1 MGIIQNRLN
10 PVDLIIGNALTTGF
24 LNETMNIKSILNTS
38 ESNMRT
44 SIKTIFYLALTCFL
58 LTRVSY
64 LTAAEQKPEQP
75 HVVFVVG
82 ASQHNPQKTL
92 AAFAKRLEPYGF
104 KTTVVALK
112 EDQKQETTDLGGLEV
127 LDQADLVVFYLRFL
141 RLPPRQFLRI
151 SDYFQSGKPLIGLR
165 TSTHAFAYDNK
176 NPLSEWNRGFGKR
189 VLGSDYF
196 FHLSG
201 ETEVEHVLEHRDH
214 EILNGVAG
222 KFLDPG
228 VLYKTNLPGD
238 ATTLLMGT
246 GYSKQK
252 GIFKNEFGAYELTGK
267 MSWPVAWTWKNEW
280 GSRVFGTTLGHEKSF
295 ALDAYNRLLINAV
308 HWCLEKPVGTTPER
322 LAVANS
328 APNLKRPFEL
338 SQDHSPEIE
347 RKTFQMLPGYEVN
360 LFAAEPMLVNPIHMT
375 WDPQGR
381 LWVICSTSYPQVSP
395 GEKPNDQIVILEDT
409 DQDGRADKSTMFA
422 DGLYVP
428 TGLELGDGGVYVA
441 NAPDLLFLKDTDGDG
456 KADHREVVLT
466 GFATEDNHHSISAW
480 RWGPG
485 GWLYFQE
492 GTFMHTQVETPYGTV
507 RLENGG
513 VFQFHPRTLRL
524 NVFADYRASNP
535 WGHMFDDWGQSFVI
549 DNPRVYFTAPL
560 TANSHAK
567 LGYEA
572 SGQGTKQCGGEF
584 VASRHFPPEVQGEI
598 WTNQYK
604 SHAVARYE
612 VTDDG
617 AGYSVKGLD
626 PLIQSSSSYFRPVDL
641 KMGPDGAA
649 YILDWYN
656 PLIGHMQHS
665 FRDERRDTTHG
676 RVWRVTYKDRPLVKQ
691 PELRGVPLAKVV
703 ERLRDPESFTRQ
715 QVKRVLYDADQQQ
728 AKKALDAWVLTLV
741 PQEPNV
747 DHHLLEA
754 LWSYQT
760 IGVVNEKLLRDVLK
774 SEEPRARAAGLRV
787 LRYWHPEINN
797 PLELLETA
805 VHDPHPR
812 VRLEAVLTAGYIPD
826 SRSVTIAV
834 QAIDAPMDRYLEHAL
849 KLTIDGLQSHWVTA
863 QQEGK
868 IQFEKPA
875 HKNYALANLLSNES
889 IDVIIDLL
897 NAGSIDADLLQGPA
911 QVVAEKANANQLEP
925 LVLSLV
931 EVTREYKT
939 QGGKGISPEALSLL
953 LDALDRAARERG
965 VIPNGNISALLSR
978 SAVVPGLSVEKSVA
992 RLIGSWKLT
1001 SQGKRLQREINAENT
1016 APEVKQLAAE
1026 SLGMLG
1032 DKSSL
1037 AFLDTLAKSK
1047 KPVTQRLLGVY
1058 GLAAHDLKQA
1068 AALVPD
1074 ILSQDPQ
1081 ETDPAWFLTA
1091 FIKRKGGSEILAEQ
1105 IQSTKIHPQS
1115 VAQIR
1120 QYLIETGETS
1130 QALIDAFGGGVM
1142 DDSLEARLLKE
1153 NVLDLATEA
1162 REQGD
1167 AARGELIFRRSELA
1181 CMKCHSI
1188 SNAGPVLGPDLA
1200 AIGSSSPPDYIVDSF
1215 LRPSK
1220 VIKEFYESIM
1230 VVTDE
1235 GRVINGILVVKDDSK
1250 VVLKDSAQQGKQV
1263 TIPADQIE
1271 FTKKLPSLMPQGLA
1285 SKLKNRQEFLDLVKF
1300 ITELGRPG
1308 PYATSVAQV
1317 VRRWRL
1323 QGADKPLT
1331 SDDISQIKLLPN
1343 SGTAAY
1349 SMVNGELPASDL
1361 DLKKPIT
1368 QAIAFVDV
1376 NQSGNVQLQLNS
1388 TKGLKL
1394 WLNNTPTPVKE
1405 MTTLVLPSGRTQLT
1419 FEIDRSTRGDL
1430 GLRAEFVKANQK
1442 PQGRFKVVGGP

>member
-1 MGIIQNRLN
+1 MRYFISQVRFCL
-10 PVDLIIGNALTTGF
+10 VLFLTSILFVSAQTGF
-24 LNETMNIKSILNTS
+24 
-38 ESNMRT
+38 
-44 SIKTIFYLALTCFL
+44 
-58 LTRVSY
+58 
-64 LTAAEQKPEQP
+64 AAEEKPEQP

-82 ASQHNPQKTL
+82 TTHYSPQKTL
-92 AAFAKRLEPYGF
+92 PAFAKRLEQYGF
-104 KTTVVALK
+104 KTTVILPDGDP
-112 EDQKQETTDLGGLEV
+112 ERSQKGLPGLEA
-127 LDQADLVVFYLRFL
+127 LDDADLAVFYMRFL
-141 RLPPRQFLRI
+141 QLPPRQFAHI
-151 SDYFQSGKPLIGLR
+151 QKYIESGKPVVGLR
-165 TSTHAFAYDNK
+165 TTTHAFDYEK
-176 NPLSEWNRGFGKR
+176 GHPLAEWNQGFGKR
-189 VLGSDYF
+189 VLGSEYF
-196 FHLSG
+196 FHLAG
-201 ETEVEHVLEHRDH
+201 ETVVEHVLEHRNH
-214 EILNGVAG
+214 EILNGVAA

-228 VLYKTNLPGD
+228 VLYKANIPAD
-238 ATTLLMGT
+238 ATPLLTGT
-246 GYSKQK
+246 GKAKRK
-252 GIFKNEFGAYELTGK
+252 GIFKNQFGTYELTGGE
-267 MSWPVAWTWKNEW
+267 MSWPVAWTWQNEW
-280 GSRVFGTTLGHEKSF
+280 GSRVFTTTLGHENSF
-295 ALDAYNRLLINAV
+295 GLDAFNRLLINAI
-308 HWCLEKPVGTTPER
+308 HWGLKRPVGTTPER

-338 SQDHSPEIE
+338 TQDHSPETE
-347 RKTFQMLPGYEVN
+347 RKTFETLPGYEVN

-409 DQDGRADKSTMFA
+409 DNDGQADKSTIFA

-441 NAPDLLFLKDTDGDG
+441 NAPDLLFLKDTNGDG

-492 GTFMHTQVETPYGTV
+492 GTFMHSQVETPYGTV

-513 VFQFHPRTLRL
+513 VFQFQPRTLKL

-549 DNPRVYFTAPL
+549 DNPRLYFSAPL
-560 TANSHAK
+560 TANSRAK

-604 SHAVARYE
+604 THAVARYE

-617 AGYSVKGLD
+617 AGYSIKSLD

-649 YILDWYN
+649 YVLDWYN

-676 RVWRVTYKDRPLVKQ
+676 RVWRVTYKGRPLVERPK
-691 PELRGVPLAKVV
+691 LVGVPLQDVV
-703 ERLRDPESFTRQ
+703 NHLRDPESYTRQ
-715 QVKRVLYDADQQQ
+715 QVRRVLYDADQQQ
-728 AKKALDAWVLTLV
+728 AKKALDEWLLTLA
-741 PQEPNV
+741 PEEPNY
-747 DHHLLEA
+747 DHHRLEA
-754 LWSYQT
+754 LWCYQT
-760 IGVVNEKLLRDVLK
+760 IGVVNEKLLREVLEAK
-774 SEEPRARAAGLRV
+774 DPRARAAALRV
-787 LRYWHPEINN
+787 LRYWYPEVKN

-805 VHDPHPR
+805 IHDPHPR
-812 VRLEAVLTAGYIPD
+812 VRLEAVLTAGFIPNP
-826 SRSVTIAV
+826 RSVTIAV
-834 QAIDAPMDRYLEHAL
+834 KAIDAPMDRYLEHAL
-849 KLTIDGLQSHWVTA
+849 KLTIDGLQEHWVKA

-868 IQFEKPA
+868 VQFEKPA

-897 NAGSIDADLLQGPA
+897 NAGSIDANLLAGPA

-939 QGGKGISPEALSLL
+939 QGGKGISPEALSIL
-953 LDALDRAARERG
+953 LDAMDRAARERG
-965 VIPNGNISALLSR
+965 VVPQGNIASMLSR
-978 SAVVPGLSVEKSVA
+978 SAVVPGLPVQKSVA

-1001 SQGKRLQREINAENT
+1001 REGKRLQREINAADT
-1016 APEVKQLAAE
+1016 DPEVKQLAAE

-1032 DKSSL
+1032 DPASL
-1037 AFLDTLAKSK
+1037 KFLNGLVISK
-1047 KPVTQRLLGVY
+1047 KPVNQRLLGIY

-1068 AALVPD
+1068 AERTPKVLA
-1074 ILSQDPQ
+1074 QDP
-1081 ETDPAWFLTA
+1081 EGADPGWFLTA
-1091 FIKRKGGSEILAEQ
+1091 FTKRKGGAAILAEQ
-1105 IQSTKIHPQS
+1105 LKSAKLNPAMAS
-1115 VAQIR
+1115 RIR
-1120 QYLIETGETS
+1120 QHLIETGETN

-1142 DDSLEARLLKE
+1142 QDSLEAQLLKE
-1153 NVLDLATEA
+1153 NVLDLAAEA

-1167 AARGELIFRRSELA
+1167 AARGELIFRRTELA

-1220 VIKEFYESIM
+1220 VIKEFYESMM

-1235 GRVINGILVVKDDSK
+1235 GRVINGILVVKDNSK
-1250 VVLKDSAQQGKQV
+1250 VILKDASQQGKQV
-1263 TIPADQIE
+1263 TIPAEQIE

-1285 SKLKNRQEFLDLVKF
+1285 SKLNSRQEFLDLVKF
-1300 ITELGRPG
+1300 VTELGRPG
-1308 PYATSVAQV
+1308 PYATSAAQV

-1323 QGADKPLT
+1323 RGADT
-1331 SDDISQIKLLPN
+1331 SITGKEATQIKSLAI

-1349 SMVNGELPASDL
+1349 SMVNGTLPANDL
-1361 DLKKPIT
+1361 NLQKPIT
-1368 QAIAFVDV
+1368 HAMALVDV
-1376 NQSGNVQLQLNS
+1376 TQAGNMQLKLNS
-1388 TKGLKL
+1388 IKGLKM
-1394 WLNNTPTPVKE
+1394 WLNETPVSVSE
-1405 MTTLVLPSGRTQLT
+1405 TTTLVLPSGRSQIT
-1419 FEIDRSTRGDL
+1419 FEVDRSLRGDV
-1430 GLRAEFVKANQK
+1430 GLRAEFVNSDQQ

>member
-1 MGIIQNRLN
+1 MRNSFPPARLCL
-10 PVDLIIGNALTTGF
+10 VLLLT
-24 LNETMNIKSILNTS
+24 SILLVTAQPG
-38 ESNMRT
+38 R
-44 SIKTIFYLALTCFL
+44 
-58 LTRVSY
+58 
-64 LTAAEQKPEQP
+64 AAEQKSEQP

-82 ASQHNPQKTL
+82 TTHYSPQKTL
-92 AAFAKRLEPYGF
+92 PAFAKRLEQYGF
-104 KTTVVALK
+104 KTTVVLPDGDP
-112 EDQKQETTDLGGLEV
+112 ERNQKGLPGLEV
-127 LDQADLVVFYLRFL
+127 LEDADLAVFYLRFL
-141 RLPPRQFLRI
+141 QLPPRQFAHIQKYIEL
-151 SDYFQSGKPLIGLR
+151 GKPVVGLR
-165 TSTHAFAYDNK
+165 TSTHAFDYEQGH
-176 NPLSEWNRGFGKR
+176 PLAEWNRGFGKR
-189 VLGSDYF
+189 VLGSEYF

-201 ETEVEHVLEHRDH
+201 ETVVEHVLEHRNH
-214 EILNGVAG
+214 EILNGVAA

-228 VLYKTNLPGD
+228 VLYKANIPAD
-238 ATTLLMGT
+238 ATPLLKGS
-246 GYSKQK
+246 GKSKRK
-252 GIFKNEFGAYELTGK
+252 GIFKNQFGTYELTGE
-267 MSWPVAWTWKNEW
+267 MSWPVAWTWQNEW
-280 GSRVFGTTLGHEKSF
+280 GSRVFTTTLGHENSF
-295 ALDAYNRLLINAV
+295 GLDAFNRLLINAI
-308 HWCLEKPVGTTPER
+308 HWGLKKPVGTTPER

-338 SQDHSPEIE
+338 TQDHSPEME
-347 RKTFQMLPGYEVN
+347 RKTFEMLPGYEVN

-409 DQDGRADKSTMFA
+409 DHDGKADKSTVFA

-441 NAPDLLFLKDTDGDG
+441 NAPDLLFLKDTNGDG

-492 GTFMHTQVETPYGTV
+492 GTFMHSQVETPYGTV

-513 VFQFHPRTLRL
+513 VFQFQPRTLKL

-549 DNPRVYFTAPL
+549 DNPRLYFSAPL
-560 TANSHAK
+560 TANSRAK
-567 LGYEA
+567 LGYDA

-604 SHAVARYE
+604 THAVARYE

-617 AGYSVKGLD
+617 AGYSIKSLD

-649 YILDWYN
+649 YVLDWYN

-676 RVWRVTYKDRPLVKQ
+676 RVWRVTYKGRPLVERPQ
-691 PELRGVPLAKVV
+691 LVGVPLKDVV
-703 ERLRDPESFTRQ
+703 NHLRDPESFTRQ
-715 QVKRVLYDADQQQ
+715 QVRRVLYDADQQQ
-728 AKKALDAWVLTLV
+728 AKKALDDWLLTLA
-741 PQEPNV
+741 PQKPNY
-747 DHHLLEA
+747 DHHRLEA
-754 LWSYQT
+754 LWCYQT
-760 IGVVNEKLLRDVLK
+760 IGVVNEKLLREVLIAK
-774 SEEPRARAAGLRV
+774 DPRARAAALRV
-787 LRYWHPEINN
+787 LRYWYPKVKN

-805 VHDPHPR
+805 IHDPHPR
-812 VRLEAVLTAGYIPD
+812 VRLEAVLTAGFIPD
-826 SRSVTIAV
+826 PRSVTIAV
-834 QAIDAPMDRYLEHAL
+834 KAIDAPMDRYLEHAL
-849 KLTIDGLQSHWVTA
+849 KLTIDGLQEHWVKA

-868 IQFEKPA
+868 VQFEKPA

-897 NAGSIDADLLQGPA
+897 NAGSIDANLLAGPA

-939 QGGKGISPEALSLL
+939 QGGKGISPEALSIL
-953 LDALDRAARERG
+953 LDAMDRAARERG
-965 VIPNGNISALLSR
+965 VVPKGNIASMLSR
-978 SAVVPGLSVEKSVA
+978 SAVVPGLPVQKSVA

-1001 SQGKRLQREINAENT
+1001 REGKRLQREINAADT
-1016 APEVKQLAAE
+1016 DPEVKQLAAE

-1032 DKSSL
+1032 DEGSLKFLNGLIKSR
-1037 AFLDTLAKSK
+1037 
-1047 KPVTQRLLGVY
+1047 KPVDQRLLGVY

-1068 AALVPD
+1068 AERAPEVLT
-1074 ILSQDPQ
+1074 QDPGGA
-1081 ETDPAWFLTA
+1081 DPGWFLTA
-1091 FIKRKGGSEILAEQ
+1091 FTKRKGGAAILAEQ
-1105 IQSTKIHPQS
+1105 LQTAKLNP
-1115 VAQIR
+1115 AMAARIR
-1120 QYLIETGETS
+1120 QHLIETGETN

-1142 DDSLEARLLKE
+1142 QDSLEAQLLKE
-1153 NVLDLATEA
+1153 NVLDLASEA

-1167 AARGELIFRRSELA
+1167 AARGELIFRRTELA

-1235 GRVINGILVVKDDSK
+1235 GRVINGILVVQDDSK
-1250 VVLKDSAQQGKQV
+1250 VVLKDAAQQGKQV
-1263 TIPADQIE
+1263 TIPAEQIE

-1285 SKLKNRQEFLDLVKF
+1285 SKLKSRQEFLDLVKF
-1300 ITELGRPG
+1300 VTELGRPG
-1308 PYATSVAQV
+1308 PYATSAAQV
-1317 VRRWRL
+1317 VRRWRV
-1323 QGADKPLT
+1323 QGVKAPLSEKET
-1331 SDDISQIKLLPN
+1331 RQIKTLAE
-1343 SGTAAY
+1343 SGVPAY
-1349 SMVNGELPASDL
+1349 STVNGTLPTTDL
-1361 DLKKPIT
+1361 DLKQPVTLAMALVDVT
-1368 QAIAFVDV
+1368 QA
-1376 NQSGNVQLQLNS
+1376 GHVQLKLNS
-1388 TKGLKL
+1388 TRGLKV
-1394 WLNNTPTPVKE
+1394 WLNGTPTPVTE
-1405 MTTLVLPSGRTQLT
+1405 LSTLVLPSGRSQIT
-1419 FEIDRSTRGDL
+1419 FEVDRSLRGDE
-1430 GLRAEFVKANQK
+1430 GLRAEFVKSEQQ

>member
-1 MGIIQNRLN
+1 MRNSTDPARFCLG
-10 PVDLIIGNALTTGF
+10 LIL
-24 LNETMNIKSILNTS
+24 
-38 ESNMRT
+38 T
-44 SIKTIFYLALTCFL
+44 SICFVM
-58 LTRVSY
+58 TQSVF
-64 LTAAEQKPEQP
+64 AAEPKPAQP

-82 ASQHNPQKTL
+82 TTHYAPQKTL
-92 AAFAKRLEPYGF
+92 PAFAKRLEKYGF
-104 KTTVVALK
+104 KTTVVLPDGDP
-112 EDQKQETTDLGGLEV
+112 ERNQKGLPGLEV
-127 LDQADLVVFYLRFL
+127 LEEADLAVFFMRFL
-141 RLPPRQFLRI
+141 QLPPRQFAHI
-151 SDYFQSGKPLIGLR
+151 QNYIKSGKPVIGLR
-165 TSTHAFAYDNK
+165 TSTHAFDYEK
-176 NPLSEWNRGFGKR
+176 GHPLEEWNRGFGKR
-189 VLGSDYF
+189 VLGSEYF
-196 FHLSG
+196 FHLTG
-201 ETEVEHVLEHRDH
+201 ETVVEHVLEHRNH
-214 EILNGVAG
+214 NILNGVAA
-222 KFLDPG
+222 KFLAPG
-228 VLYKTNLPGD
+228 VLYQANIPAD
-238 ATTLLMGT
+238 ATPLLTGT
-246 GYSKQK
+246 GNSKRK
-252 GIFKNEFGAYELTGK
+252 GIFKNQFGTYELTGE

-280 GSRVFGTTLGHEKSF
+280 DSRVFTTTLGHEDSF
-295 ALDAYNRLLINAV
+295 RLDAFNRLLVNAV
-308 HWCLEKPVGTTPER
+308 HWCLELPVGTTPEK

-338 SQDHSPEIE
+338 TQDHSPETE
-347 RKTFQMLPGYEVN
+347 RKTFQLLPGYEVN

-395 GEKPNDQIVILEDT
+395 GEKPNDLIVILEDT
-409 DQDGRADKSTMFA
+409 DNDGQADKSTVFA

-441 NAPDLLFLKDTDGDG
+441 NAPDLLFLKDTNGDG

-513 VFQFHPRTLRL
+513 VFQFQPRTLKL

-549 DNPRVYFTAPL
+549 DNPRIYFSAPL
-560 TANSHAK
+560 TANSRAK

-572 SGQGTKQCGGEF
+572 SGEGTKQCGGEF

-604 SHAVARYE
+604 THAVARYE

-617 AGYSVKGLD
+617 AGYSVKGLE
-626 PLIQSSSSYFRPVDL
+626 PLLQSSSSYFRPVDL

-649 YILDWYN
+649 YVLDWYN

-676 RVWRVTYKDRPLVKQ
+676 RVWRVTYKGRPLVERPQ
-691 PELRGVPLAKVV
+691 LTDVPLKDVV
-703 ERLRDPESFTRQ
+703 NHLRDPESFTRQ
-715 QVKRVLYDADQQQ
+715 QVRRVLYDADQQQ
-728 AKKALDAWVLTLV
+728 AKKALNDWLLTLA
-741 PQEPNV
+741 PQEPNY
-747 DHHLLEA
+747 DHHRLEA
-754 LWSYQT
+754 LWCYQT
-760 IGVVNEKLLRDVLK
+760 IGAVNEKLLREVL
-774 SEEPRARAAGLRV
+774 EAQDPRARAAALRV
-787 LRYWHPEINN
+787 LRYWYPQVKN

-805 VHDPHPR
+805 IHDTHPR
-812 VRLEAVLTAGYIPD
+812 VRLEAILTAGYIPD
-826 SRSVTIAV
+826 PRSVTIAV
-834 QAIDAPMDRYLEHAL
+834 KAIDAPMDRYLEHAL
-849 KLTIDGLQSHWVTA
+849 KLTIDGLQEHWVKA
-863 QQEGK
+863 QQAGK
-868 IQFEKPA
+868 VQFDKPA

-897 NAGSIDADLLQGPA
+897 NAGSIDADLLKGPA

-939 QGGKGISPEALSLL
+939 QGGKGISPEALSIL

-965 VIPNGNISALLSR
+965 VVPEGNIGSMLSR
-978 SAVVPGLSVEKSVA
+978 SAVVPGVPVQKSVA

-1001 SQGKRLQREINAENT
+1001 REGRRLQRNLNSADT
-1016 APEVKQLAAE
+1016 DPEVKQLSAE

-1032 DKSSL
+1032 DAGSTKYLKGL
-1037 AFLDTLAKSK
+1037 ANSG
-1047 KPVTQRLLGVY
+1047 KPVNQRLLGVY
-1058 GLAAHDLKQA
+1058 GLAAHDLKA
-1068 AALVPD
+1068 AASLTPG
-1074 ILSQDPQ
+1074 ILSQDP
-1081 ETDPAWFLTA
+1081 EDSDPAWFLTA
-1091 FIKRKGGSEILAEQ
+1091 FTKRKGGPEVLAEQ
-1105 IQSTKIHPQS
+1105 LKSAKLNTQM
-1115 VAQIR
+1115 AARIR
-1120 QYLIETGETS
+1120 QHLIETGETN
-1130 QALIDAFGGGVM
+1130 QALIDVFGGGVM
-1142 DDSLEARLLKE
+1142 QDSLEAQLLKE
-1153 NVLDLATEA
+1153 NVLDLASES

-1167 AARGELIFRRSELA
+1167 AARGELIFRRAELA

-1235 GRVINGILVVKDDSK
+1235 GRVINGILVVQDDSK
-1250 VVLKDSAQQGKQV
+1250 VVLKDAAQQGKQV
-1263 TIPADQIE
+1263 TILADQIE

-1285 SKLKNRQEFLDLVKF
+1285 SKLKSRQEFLDLVKF
-1300 ITELGRPG
+1300 VTELGRPG
-1308 PYATSVAQV
+1308 PYATSTAQV

-1323 QGADKPLT
+1323 QGADGALT
-1331 SDDISQIKLLPN
+1331 AENSAQIKTLAD
-1343 SGTAAY
+1343 SGVAAY
-1349 SMVNGELPASDL
+1349 SMVNGTLPAADL
-1361 DLKKPIT
+1361 NLQKPVTRAMALVDVT
-1368 QAIAFVDV
+1368 QA
-1376 NQSGNVQLQLNS
+1376 GNVQLKLNS
-1388 TKGLKL
+1388 AKGVKL
-1394 WLNNTPTPVKE
+1394 WLNETSVPVAE
-1405 MTTLVLPSGRTQLT
+1405 MTRLVLPSGRSQITL
-1419 FEIDRSTRGDL
+1419 EIDRDARGDT
-1430 GLRAEFVKANQK
+1430 GLRAEFLKAEQQ